1 MRFASDPSDR
11 RTSRRRFQIRPGQ
24 GRMEFRRLRDQRWN
38 KLAFWR
44 YLILLI
50 LVILLL
56 KYLLSL
62 ASGP

>member
-1 MRFASDPSDR
+1 
-11 RTSRRRFQIRPGQ
+11 
-24 GRMEFRRLRDQRWN
+24 MEFRRLRDQRWN

>member
-11 RTSRRRFQIRPGQ
+11 RTSRRRV
-24 GRMEFRRLRDQRWN
+24 EFRRLRDQRWN
-38 KLAFWR
+38 KLTFWR

-56 KYLLSL
+56 KFLLSL
-62 ASGP
+62 ASGQ